1 MRRLFFLTFI
11 SVSFFDLRAQQI
23 NINPSIVEFHLQN
36 IGSSET
42 QVITITNNSSKT
54 QSFEVSLG
62 DWNRK
67 VDGAHDYFKPNSM
80 PYSCAS
86 WLTFD
91 KNFIEIPAGKSG
103 EITLTMQAP
112 NNAQALESMKW
123 AMLFVQGANLKKPIT
138 NGPNEAKA
146 SIQEIIR
153 MGIHVYQTPPSLN
166 EPSAKAVSLLP
177 VKENKRLYNFEV
189 ENNGKIM
196 ITGRSHLEITN
207 LANSQETI
215 TEAKEFPVFPGGKR
229 IIPLE
234 IPATIKPGKYSILAV
249 LDYGENASLE
259 AIEKTIEIK

>member
-1 MRRLFFLTFI
+1 MRRLFFLIFISITFI
-11 SVSFFDLRAQQI
+11 DLSAQQI

-42 QVITITNNSSKT
+42 QVITITNNSAKA

-67 VDGAHDYFKPNSM
+67 IDGAHDYFKPNTK

-103 EITLTMQAP
+103 EIVLTMQAP
-112 NNAQALESMKW
+112 TTSKELESMKW
-123 AMLFVQGANLKKPIT
+123 AMLFVQGANLKKPVV

-153 MGIHVYQTPPSLN
+153 MGIHVYQTPPNLT
-166 EPSAKAVSLLP
+166 EGSAKAISLLAS
-177 VKENKRLYNFEV
+177 KENAKMLNFEI
-189 ENNGKIM
+189 ENIGKIM

-207 LANSQETI
+207 LSNSQETL

-229 IIPLE
+229 IVPLE
-234 IPATIKPGKYSILAV
+234 IPNTLKPGKYSILAV
-249 LDYGENASLE
+249 LDYGENSSLE